1 MEADLVKKRI
11 NLEFVQE
18 LVEEAKN
25 KAGVK
30 DESFVLTRAAMEAR
44 SAMSQFSKRSLEAA
58 VKLLYPKAEFNIKSL
73 ERIITEWKKLGQI
86 EEISAADGIS
96 GAIYKNV
103 LQPEGGA
110 S

>member
-11 NLEFVQE
+11 NLEFVQQ

-25 KAGVK
+25 KGGAK

-44 SAMSQFSKRSLEAA
+44 SAMDQFSKRSLETAI
-58 VKLLYPKAEFNIKSL
+58 KRLYPKADFNIKSL

-86 EEISAADGIS
+86 EEISSADGIT
-96 GAIYKNV
+96 GAIYKSMK
-103 LQPEGGA
+103 PGGGA